1 MTDGSAVV
9 AVTRN
14 EDARERLSAV
24 DEQESPGGSSDQP
37 PLPEFLDR
45 VVDRVRGTSAASLTS
60 RAVASPKSTRAT

>member
-37 PLPEFLDR
+37 PLPELL
-45 VVDRVRGTSAASLTS
+45 DRVRGTSAASLTS
-60 RAVASPKSTRAT
+60 RAVASPRSTRAT